1 MPKKVECFGNNDS
14 SLIFSSTNPLEVEDR
29 LNLDLQVLDNWAKQW
44 LVDFNPQKTECM
56 VISFWQNIMFQA
68 RIFNC
73 LIKLVVSF
81 LKYNL

>member
-1 MPKKVECFGNNDS
+1 MNFLR

-56 VISFWQNIMFQA
+56 LISFWQNINP
-68 RIFNC
+68 IN
-73 LIKLVVSF
+73 
-81 LKYNL
+81 LKCNSESLKPVNNHKHYQLQYHL